1 MKQLTWDSF
10 NYINR
15 NKTGAFENLCRVLF
29 LRTIKRT
36 GSDYQYNYNQ
46 AGLEIEP
53 ILVKLGDEEKW
64 VGAQCKYFVTENTSS
79 QYKQILDSI
88 ELAIKKYKGRLDCIY
103 IYANTTLKPFCT
115 DEEMAKTKK
124 ETPRIKLTKI
134 NRDIVKLVWIQ
145 QDNILDLVQ
154 DKKNVDLC
162 RRYFS
167 EEREEDWIKRG
178 VSEEERTFLNS
189 SELFDLKINNTP
201 ISNISSSIYE
211 NKVNLILGYA
221 GTGKSILMKKL
232 YLNVSEEFEINEA
245 DSLSPIPVLVKL
257 RECVEGNLESLLR
270 QRLRDYNLNNTD
282 MSCRFIYFFDGL
294 V

>member
-167 EEREEDWIKRG
+167 EEKEEDWIKRG

-257 RECVEGNLESLLR
+257 RECVEGNLVVR
-270 QRLRDYNLNNTD
+270 P
-282 MSCRFIYFFDGL
+282 
-294 V
+294 